1 MITKNLEDFKKFIPV
16 ETSFREDGFEKIIP
30 FLENVYKNT
39 LCKYIGKEQAEIFK
53 EHSGGS
59 EIIKEAIHYA
69 KQTETN
75 LAIYEYLPLGAIQI
89 TSGGIN
95 IVAPKDQK
103 SAASSDIRDVQ
114 RYYKRT
120 GLKALDNLLQVLE
133 ENEAEFPAWKSSK
146 QYTKFKKLLVNST
159 QDFQEHYNI
168 FDSRQTFLSLTNEL
182 ETVEYQYLIPVLG
195 KSVLQTLK
203 TSEVQN
209 DILKE
214 VKDYVSKANVFY
226 VVSKTLGSGLYFQES
241 TGFQLRFDLLDYER
255 NFGSKERLS
264 SFINEQKKGKENE
277 ASNFLKIAKK
287 LIQDNPDVFIGYV
300 PKTKRISKPFING
313 KGIVAI

>member
-1 MITKNLEDFKKFIPV
+1 MITKNLEDFKKFIPI
-16 ETSFREDGFEKIIP
+16 ETSFREDGFEKLTS

-39 LCKYIGKEQAEIFK
+39 LCKYIGKEQAQIFNQY
-53 EHSGGS
+53 SGNS
-59 EIIKEAIHYA
+59 EVIKEAIHYA

-133 ENEAEFPAWKSSK
+133 ENETEFTAWKSSK
-146 QYTKFKKLLVNST
+146 QYTKFRKLLVNST

-195 KSVLQTLK
+195 KPVLQTLK
-203 TSEVQN
+203 ASGIQN
-209 DILKE
+209 DIVKE

-255 NFGSKERLS
+255 NFGSKERLN
-264 SFINEQKKGKENE
+264 SFIEDQRKDKRDE
-277 ASNFLKIAKK
+277 AYNFLKMAKK
-287 LIQDNPDVFIGYV
+287 LIQDNPDVFKSYT
-300 PKTKRISKPFING
+300 PNTQKISSPFING